1 MVSMFRIDL
10 DAVSAM
16 IFLRKAYLCQF
27 DRVKIEHITIILR
40 LYSLKSHKKTL
51 NDRFLRYKILKNNGN
66 NATFFS
72 IWGIINNISQSVID
86 ALHREILRPQS
97 Y

>member
-1 MVSMFRIDL
+1 MICVYRQRRGYLQDLFLVSMFRIDL

-40 LYSLKSHKKTL
+40 LYSLKSHKRHSMT
-51 NDRFLRYKILKNNGN
+51 DF
-66 NATFFS
+66 
-72 IWGIINNISQSVID
+72 
-86 ALHREILRPQS
+86 
-97 Y
+97 